1 MSVAANV
8 IPENSPAVR
17 IIKRFGGLTKAARA
31 WKKSKST
38 VQRWQQSGYI
48 HPDYYD
54 DILAA
59 AVAERVRLDPN
70 DFNVVDVSH
79 PAFSAQCTPSSDS
92 TSDRASLSDQ
102 RPTLET
108 EQSQPAD
115 QYPGAGAREI
125 SRGASSSSEHPSIEP
140 ERSGPDNVRGSD
152 RLEN

>member
-1 MSVAANV
+1 MSAVAHA

-31 WKKSKST
+31 WNKSKST

-48 HPDYYD
+48 HPDYYN

-79 PAFSAQCTPSSDS
+79 PAFSAPSTASPDS
-92 TSDRASLSDQ
+92 TVARAAGSSP

-108 EQSQPAD
+108 ELSPLAD
-115 QYPGAGAREI
+115 QCPWAGAREI
-125 SRGASSSSEHPSIEP
+125 SRGVSSSSEHPSIEP
-140 ERSGPDNVRGSD
+140 EKSGA
-152 RLEN
+152 E